1 MDATTFTASDFFSA
15 ADFHALKPAI
25 LLCLFGCGI
34 LLTDAFFVRRT
45 GKGWYNAITALVAEG
60 TVMLAVL
67 QHLGDVRSG
76 GPLSALNGSI
86 LIDGFGVF
94 FNIIFVL
101 AGVLAVILS
110 ARYMESEGEHRGEYY
125 ALVLFAQA
133 GMSIM
138 ATGNDLV
145 VLFVALETMALSFY
159 VMVGFLRRS
168 TRSNEAAMKYLIL
181 GAFSSGLLAYGL
193 SILYGIAG
201 STNLEQIAE
210 AVAARPDGDWATI
223 LTLITTSVGLFFKIA
238 AVPFH
243 MWAPDVYEGA
253 PTPTTAYVS
262 VASKAASFAL
272 MIRLFLSA
280 YGSVADAWIPLL
292 GAIALITMT
301 IGNLAAVTQSNL
313 KRLLAYSSVAHGGYI
328 LLGLVAANEPGLRGV
343 AIYILAYVFMN
354 FGAFALIAALRRDGE
369 AAEELDDL
377 NGLAARGTRLH
388 DPSGHFHAVAGGY
401 PSDGRVLR
409 QVLHLPGPATGGLLP
424 SGCVRRSLRR
434 RCRLLLFP
442 RHTGLLACNWQ
453 RQASGARHEPRHT
466 GGTDREWRPDRRDRI
481 DAATIPGPRR
491 GIGPGH
497 ASIASKDGT

>member
-1 MDATTFTASDFFSA
+1 MMDATTFTASDFFSA

-34 LLTDAFFVRRT
+34 LLTDVFFVRRT
-45 GKGWYNAITALVAEG
+45 GKGWYNAITAVVAEG
-60 TVMLAVL
+60 TVLLAVF

-76 GPLSALNGSI
+76 GPLSGLNGSI

-101 AGVLAVILS
+101 AALLAVILS

-201 STNLEQIAE
+201 STNLEVIGE

-223 LTLITTSVGLFFKIA
+223 LALITTSVGLFFKIA

-301 IGNLAAVTQSNL
+301 IGNLAAVTQTNL

-377 NGLAARGTRLH
+377 NGLAARAPGYTILVAIFMLSLAGIPPMAGFYGKYYIFLGLLQEGYYLLAVFAALYVAVAAYYYFRVIRACWLATGSDKPAVLDMNLGTRVALIG
-388 DPSGHFHAVAGGY
+388 SGVLTVVIGVMPQRFLDLAGE
-401 PSDGRVLR
+401 SVL
-409 QVLHLPGPATGGLLP
+409 AT
-424 SGCVRRSLRR
+424 LR
-434 RCRLLLFP
+434 
-442 RHTGLLACNWQ
+442 
-453 RQASGARHEPRHT
+453 
-466 GGTDREWRPDRRDRI
+466 
-481 DAATIPGPRR
+481 
-491 GIGPGH
+491 
-497 ASIASKDGT
+497 